1 MERTEAALAS
11 AAARA
16 GDRLA
21 CHPGCTACC
30 HGAFAINAL
39 DAARLQAGFSLLE
52 KENPALAATI
62 LARAAAWIADNGA
75 EFPGDAVTGVLG
87 TSEAD
92 EENFED
98 FANDPACPVLDP
110 VTGRCDLYRWRPM
123 TCRVFG
129 PPVRNEGGALGCCE
143 LCFVGSSTGE
153 IVACEMFLP
162 TALEEELS
170 AELGDDRQTVIAYAL
185 TRFAAKATPR
195 GATLEE

>member
-1 MERTEAALAS
+1 MRPERDDELMERTEAALAS
-11 AAARA
+11 AATRA
-16 GDRLA
+16 GERLT

-39 DAARLQAGFSLLE
+39 DALRLQTGLARLKE
-52 KENPALAATI
+52 ENPALAAEI
-62 LARAAAWIADNGA
+62 LARAERWIADNGA
-75 EFPGDAVTGVLG
+75 EFPGDAATGVLG
-87 TSEAD
+87 SSEED
-92 EENFED
+92 EEKFED

-110 VTGRCDLYRWRPM
+110 ASGRCDLYRWRPM

-143 LCFVGSSTGE
+143 LCFVGASTDE

-170 AELGDDRQTVIAYAL
+170 AALGDDRQTVIAYAL
-185 TRFAAKATPR
+185 TRFAAR
-195 GATLEE
+195 L